1 MFDKRSSNAITKS
14 QKTGKCQEI
23 AEEHMINRNYYL
35 KQLIENAFTQRV
47 FVCFE

>member
-1 MFDKRSSNAITKS
+1 MKS

-35 KQLIENAFTQRV
+35 KQLIEKSIHQRSKL
-47 FVCFE
+47 